1 MRRGGPRRRQQQNT
15 SICQGFEGCG
25 GKMPDHRFSPP
36 SLFSLLFSLLIEAD
50 LYQAP
55 VALTPVAITRR
66 APLHRSGLLTAEW
79 QPDNLLR
86 NDLGPVSAVL
96 RSCRKLWRPKES
108 RFPARGSASLAS
120 V

>member
-1 MRRGGPRRRQQQNT
+1 
-15 SICQGFEGCG
+15 
-25 GKMPDHRFSPP
+25 MPDHRFPPP

-66 APLHRSGLLTAEW
+66 ARLHRSGLLTAEW

-86 NDLGPVSAVL
+86 NDLGPVSAEPPEALAPQRESFSRPRVGIF
-96 RSCRKLWRPKES
+96 SQCIISACR
-108 RFPARGSASLAS
+108 
-120 V
+120 